1 MGVSCCWLPWFD
13 RTRHEQ
19 ERLSRRLL
27 GAQSIVGARLSRT
40 APTMAGASGGFK
52 GGVEE
57 EDSQI
62 LKFGQGASTMLL
74 KRAQPPIHQLIFR
87 ALFRHR
93 FQDREGA
100 DELGGRESP
109 RAEALTI
116 SGPRKAA
123 FERFSQGLPV
133 RQQSEVL

>member
-1 MGVSCCWLPWFD
+1 MGVALLLAAMNLTD
-13 RTRHEQ
+13 RTRQ
-19 ERLSRRLL
+19 ARDQARRLL
-27 GAQSIVGARLSRT
+27 AGAQSIVGARLSP
-40 APTMAGASGGFK
+40 APMAGASGGFK

-87 ALFRHR
+87 MLFRHR